1 MGDETVD
8 TIEAKY
14 ISGLSAVM
22 VATIQEAKDRISQI
36 EYIFCSQL
44 FPNFQSKSK
53 AFEKVYS
60 DARLA
65 ACEAWKEREKDLL
78 SQIEELKVENLG
90 LVKEKEKL
98 SEELVFMPL
107 RKSGFENSVELYS
120 GLVKVLEVKGS
131 DVVSEDEVKRL
142 LSEVERVK
150 RKEEFLEEE
159 VSKKSLVTE
168 NLLKKVEE
176 LSAEVAERERKLR
189 SLEEIKSEIKEKE
202 RLSEENDKLVSM
214 PVRLKRL
221 EDYIAYLKR
230 KWKSRSEEFEN
241 CIELHT
247 GLVKVLQV
255 KGSDVLS
262 QDEVK
267 MLLSEVKSLKEGLS
281 KKTLVTENLLKKVEH
296 LSTEAAD
303 NERKL
308 SDCEDQKQ
316 RLTTRL
322 QVFEENVGR
331 LEEMLRQKTDELE
344 VLQDKL
350 NLTEKGMLECK
361 QKIADHEKEKTVAI
375 GKAMALGE
383 ELGGMN
389 MQVKDRSYL
398 AELEALRCQSKEKSV
413 ELAAETK
420 KRNEV
425 ISAYKKL
432 KSQYNYLRK
441 RFGLTTDSDLQQSQ
455 LENESYQKGQHETPT
470 ISKSPERKQP
480 EADNV
485 RIGTGSRINNEKESI
500 TNTLRTPTTSISPN
514 TRSPGIRSDP
524 SCAKSIQLSGSKR
537 LASIWRDTRSRQSPG
552 GKDPH
557 DDFLDTPIENI
568 KRVAVEEKHVPLVAA
583 DSDEE
588 TQDMNPKPSPS
599 RQRIQ
604 VAETSKKS
612 FKHVESVRKK
622 AERENLKGIECK
634 QCKKFYDAVHPENEG
649 NGGKSLRCEH
659 HEGVSRH
666 RYKYAP
672 PMTPEGFWNIGF
684 ESEM

>member
-1 MGDETVD
+1 MGEETVD
-8 TIEAKY
+8 VIEAKY
-14 ISGLSAVM
+14 ISGLSTVM

-65 ACEAWKEREKDLL
+65 ACDAWREKEKDLL
-78 SQIEELKVENLG
+78 SRIEELKVENLG
-90 LVKEKEKL
+90 LVKDKEKL
-98 SEELVFMPL
+98 SEENDKLVSMPS
-107 RKSGFENSVELYS
+107 RVKSLEDYIVHLKRNSIELYT

-131 DVVSEDEVKRL
+131 DVL
-142 LSEVERVK
+142 
-150 RKEEFLEEE
+150 
-159 VSKKSLVTE
+159 
-168 NLLKKVEE
+168 
-176 LSAEVAERERKLR
+176 
-189 SLEEIKSEIKEKE
+189 
-202 RLSEENDKLVSM
+202 
-214 PVRLKRL
+214 
-221 EDYIAYLKR
+221 
-230 KWKSRSEEFEN
+230 
-241 CIELHT
+241 
-247 GLVKVLQV
+247 G
-255 KGSDVLS
+255 

-267 MLLSEVKSLKEGLS
+267 MLLSEVKSLKEELC
-281 KKTLVTENLLKKVEH
+281 KKTLVTENLLKKVER
-296 LSTEAAD
+296 LSTEGAES
-303 NERKL
+303 ERMI
-308 SDCEDQKQ
+308 SDCEEQKQ
-316 RLTTRL
+316 RLMNRL

-331 LEEMLRQKTDELE
+331 LEEMLRQKSDELD
-344 VLQDKL
+344 VLQGKL
-350 NLTEKGMLECK
+350 SLTEREMLECK
-361 QKIADHEKEKTVAI
+361 QKIADHEKEKIA
-375 GKAMALGE
+375 KALGD

-389 MQVKDRSYL
+389 RRSYL
-398 AELEALRCQSKEKSV
+398 AELEALRCRSKERSV
-413 ELAAETK
+413 ELATEIK
-420 KRNEV
+420 KKNEA

-455 LENESYQKGQHETPT
+455 VRDESNQMGQHERPD

-480 EADNV
+480 EADKV
-485 RIGTGSRINNEKESI
+485 MIGTGSRINNEKESI
-500 TNTLRTPTTSISPN
+500 TNTLRTPAISISPI

-524 SCAKSIQLSGSKR
+524 SGAKSIQLSGSKR
-537 LASIWRDTRSRQSPG
+537 PASIWRDTRSRQSPG
-552 GKDPH
+552 GNDPH

-568 KRVAVEEKHVPLVAA
+568 KRVAVEEKHVPVAAAERDA
-583 DSDEE
+583 DSDDE

-649 NGGKSLRCEH
+649 NGKSLRCEH

>member
-8 TIEAKY
+8 VIEAKY

-65 ACEAWKEREKDLL
+65 ACDAWKEREKDLL

-98 SEELVFMPL
+98 SEE
-107 RKSGFENSVELYS
+107 
-120 GLVKVLEVKGS
+120 
-131 DVVSEDEVKRL
+131 
-142 LSEVERVK
+142 
-150 RKEEFLEEE
+150 
-159 VSKKSLVTE
+159 
-168 NLLKKVEE
+168 
-176 LSAEVAERERKLR
+176 
-189 SLEEIKSEIKEKE
+189 
-202 RLSEENDKLVSM
+202 NDKLVSM
-214 PVRLKRL
+214 PLRLKSL

-230 KWKSRSEEFEN
+230 KWKSRSEEVGN
-241 CIELHT
+241 SVELHS
-247 GLVKVLQV
+247 GLVQVLQV
-255 KGSDVLS
+255 KGSDVLG

-267 MLLSEVKSLKEGLS
+267 MLLSEVKSLKEELS
-281 KKTLVTENLLKKVEH
+281 KKALLTENLLKKVEH
-296 LSTEAAD
+296 LSTEASES
-303 NERKL
+303 ERKL
-308 SDCEDQKQ
+308 SSCEEQKE

-331 LEEMLRQKTDELE
+331 LEEMLRQKSDELE
-344 VLQDKL
+344 VLQGKL
-350 NLTEKGMLECK
+350 NLTEKEMLECR
-361 QKIADHEKEKTVAI
+361 QKIVEKANAT
-375 GKAMALGE
+375 GE

-389 MQVKDRSYL
+389 MKVKDRSYL
-398 AELEALRCQSKEKSV
+398 AELETLRCQNEEKSV
-413 ELAAETK
+413 ELAMEVK
-420 KRNEV
+420 KKNEA
-425 ISAYKKL
+425 ISAFKKL

-441 RFGLTTDSDLQQSQ
+441 RFGLTTDSDLQQQSQ
-455 LENESYQKGQHETPT
+455 LESESNQMGQHERPA
-470 ISKSPERKQP
+470 ISKCKSPERKQP
-480 EADNV
+480 EADKV
-485 RIGTGSRINNEKESI
+485 RTGTGSRINHEKESV
-500 TNTLRTPTTSISPN
+500 TNTLLRTPTTSISPI

-524 SCAKSIQLSGSKR
+524 SGAKSLQLSGSKR
-537 LASIWRDTRSRQSPG
+537 PASIWRDTRSRQSPG

-568 KRVAVEEKHVPLVAA
+568 KRVSTEEKHVPVAAAEKDA
-583 DSDEE
+583 DSDDE

-604 VAETSKKS
+604 VAETSRKS

-649 NGGKSLRCEH
+649 NGKSLRCEH

>member
-1 MGDETVD
+1 MHLLTSIVHRRKELPYARKFRNYRGKGRTLKVRSSRLISSLRSLLLQSTHPSSIPFLCFHLQSSTKMGDETVD
-8 TIEAKY
+8 AIEAKY

-53 AFEKVYS
+53 ALEKVYS

-65 ACEAWKEREKDLL
+65 ASDAWKEKEKDLL

-90 LVKEKEKL
+90 LIKDKEK
-98 SEELVFMPL
+98 
-107 RKSGFENSVELYS
+107 
-120 GLVKVLEVKGS
+120 
-131 DVVSEDEVKRL
+131 
-142 LSEVERVK
+142 
-150 RKEEFLEEE
+150 
-159 VSKKSLVTE
+159 
-168 NLLKKVEE
+168 
-176 LSAEVAERERKLR
+176 
-189 SLEEIKSEIKEKE
+189 
-202 RLSEENDKLVSM
+202 LSEENDKLISM
-214 PVRLKRL
+214 PLRLKSL
-221 EDYIAYLKR
+221 EDYIAHLKR
-230 KWKSRSEEFEN
+230 KWKIRSEEVGN
-241 CIELHT
+241 SVELHT
-247 GLVKVLQV
+247 GLFQVLQL
-255 KGSDVLS
+255 KGSDVLG

-267 MLLSEVKSLKEGLS
+267 MLLSEVKSLKEELS
-281 KKTLVTENLLKKVEH
+281 KKTFVTENLLKKVEH
-296 LSTEAAD
+296 LSTEASES
-303 NERKL
+303 ERKL
-308 SDCEDQKQ
+308 SSCEDQKQ

-331 LEEMLRQKTDELE
+331 LEDMLRQKTDELE
-344 VLQDKL
+344 VLQGKL
-350 NLTEKGMLECK
+350 NLTEKELLDCK
-361 QKIADHEKEKTVAI
+361 QKIADHEIV
-375 GKAMALGE
+375 GKANASGE

-389 MQVKDRSYL
+389 MKVKDRSYL
-398 AELEALRCQSKEKSV
+398 AELETLRCQNEEKSLV
-413 ELAAETK
+413 LAMEVK
-420 KRNEV
+420 KKNEA
-425 ISAYKKL
+425 ISAFKKL

-441 RFGLTTDSDLQQSQ
+441 RFGLTTDSDQQSQ
-455 LENESYQKGQHETPT
+455 LESESNQKGQHERPA
-470 ISKSPERKQP
+470 ISNSPERKHP
-480 EADNV
+480 EADKV
-485 RIGTGSRINNEKESI
+485 RTGTGSRINHEKESVS
-500 TNTLRTPTTSISPN
+500 NTLRTPTTSISPI
-514 TRSPGIRSDP
+514 TQSPGIRSDP
-524 SCAKSIQLSGSKR
+524 SGAKSLQLSGSKR
-537 LASIWRDTRSRQSPG
+537 PASIWRDTRSRQSPG

-568 KRVAVEEKHVPLVAA
+568 KRVAVEEKHVPVAAAEKDA
-583 DSDEE
+583 DSDDE

-604 VAETSKKS
+604 VAETSRKS

-649 NGGKSLRCEH
+649 NGKSLRCEH

>member
-1 MGDETVD
+1 MDV
-8 TIEAKY
+8 IEAKY

-65 ACEAWKEREKDLL
+65 ACDAWKEREKDLL

-98 SEELVFMPL
+98 SEE
-107 RKSGFENSVELYS
+107 
-120 GLVKVLEVKGS
+120 
-131 DVVSEDEVKRL
+131 
-142 LSEVERVK
+142 
-150 RKEEFLEEE
+150 
-159 VSKKSLVTE
+159 
-168 NLLKKVEE
+168 
-176 LSAEVAERERKLR
+176 
-189 SLEEIKSEIKEKE
+189 
-202 RLSEENDKLVSM
+202 NDKLVSM
-214 PVRLKRL
+214 PLRLKSL

-230 KWKSRSEEFEN
+230 KWKSRSEEVGN
-241 CIELHT
+241 SVELHS
-247 GLVKVLQV
+247 GLVQVLQV
-255 KGSDVLS
+255 KGSDVLG

-267 MLLSEVKSLKEGLS
+267 MLLSEVKSLKEELS

-296 LSTEAAD
+296 LSTEASES
-303 NERKL
+303 ERKL
-308 SDCEDQKQ
+308 SSCEEQKE

-331 LEEMLRQKTDELE
+331 LEEMLRQKSDELE
-344 VLQDKL
+344 VLQGKL
-350 NLTEKGMLECK
+350 NLTEKEMLECK
-361 QKIADHEKEKTVAI
+361 QKIVEKAN
-375 GKAMALGE
+375 ALGE

-389 MQVKDRSYL
+389 MKVKDRSYL
-398 AELEALRCQSKEKSV
+398 AELETLRCQNEEKSV
-413 ELAAETK
+413 ELAMEVK
-420 KRNEV
+420 KKNEA
-425 ISAYKKL
+425 ISAFKKL

-441 RFGLTTDSDLQQSQ
+441 RFGLTTDSDLQQQSQ
-455 LENESYQKGQHETPT
+455 LESESNQMGQHERPA
-470 ISKSPERKQP
+470 ISKCKCKPIFVCFSCRFVVGIKLKQIDFSYFTAPERKQP
-480 EADNV
+480 EADKV
-485 RIGTGSRINNEKESI
+485 RTGTGSRINHEKESV
-500 TNTLRTPTTSISPN
+500 TNTLLRTPTTSISPI

-524 SCAKSIQLSGSKR
+524 SGAKSVQLSGSKR
-537 LASIWRDTRSRQSPG
+537 PASIWRDTRSRQSPG

-568 KRVAVEEKHVPLVAA
+568 KRVSTEEKHFPVAAAEKDA
-583 DSDEE
+583 DSDDE

-604 VAETSKKS
+604 VAETSRKS

-649 NGGKSLRCEH
+649 NGKSLRCEH

>member
-1 MGDETVD
+1 ARKFRNYRGKGRTLKVRSILSINHLFSFNQLNLLRSPSLCFHLQSYVISKMGDETVD
-8 TIEAKY
+8 VIEAKY

-65 ACEAWKEREKDLL
+65 ACDAWKEREKDLL

-98 SEELVFMPL
+98 SEE
-107 RKSGFENSVELYS
+107 
-120 GLVKVLEVKGS
+120 
-131 DVVSEDEVKRL
+131 
-142 LSEVERVK
+142 
-150 RKEEFLEEE
+150 
-159 VSKKSLVTE
+159 
-168 NLLKKVEE
+168 
-176 LSAEVAERERKLR
+176 
-189 SLEEIKSEIKEKE
+189 
-202 RLSEENDKLVSM
+202 NDKLVSM
-214 PVRLKRL
+214 PLRLKSL

-230 KWKSRSEEFEN
+230 KWKSRSEEVGN
-241 CIELHT
+241 SVELHS
-247 GLVKVLQV
+247 GLVQVLQV
-255 KGSDVLS
+255 KGSDVLG

-267 MLLSEVKSLKEGLS
+267 MLLSEVKSLKEELS

-296 LSTEAAD
+296 LSTEASES
-303 NERKL
+303 ERKL
-308 SDCEDQKQ
+308 SSCEEQKE

-331 LEEMLRQKTDELE
+331 LEEMLRQKSDELE
-344 VLQDKL
+344 VLQGKL
-350 NLTEKGMLECK
+350 NLTEKEMLECK
-361 QKIADHEKEKTVAI
+361 QKIVEKAN
-375 GKAMALGE
+375 ALGE

-389 MQVKDRSYL
+389 MKVKDRSYL
-398 AELEALRCQSKEKSV
+398 AELETLRCQNEEKSV
-413 ELAAETK
+413 ELAMEVK
-420 KRNEV
+420 KKNEA
-425 ISAYKKL
+425 ISAFKKL

-441 RFGLTTDSDLQQSQ
+441 RFGLTTDSDLQQQSQ
-455 LENESYQKGQHETPT
+455 LESESNQMGQHERPA
-470 ISKSPERKQP
+470 ISKSPERKHS
-480 EADNV
+480 EADKV
-485 RIGTGSRINNEKESI
+485 RTGTGSRINHEKESV
-500 TNTLRTPTTSISPN
+500 TNTLLRTPTTSISPI

-524 SCAKSIQLSGSKR
+524 SGAKSLQLSGSKR
-537 LASIWRDTRSRQSPG
+537 PASIWRDTRSRQSPG

-568 KRVAVEEKHVPLVAA
+568 KRVSTEEKHFPVAATEKDA
-583 DSDEE
+583 DSDDE

-604 VAETSKKS
+604 VAETSRKS

-649 NGGKSLRCEH
+649 NGKSLRCEH

>member
-8 TIEAKY
+8 VIEAKY

-65 ACEAWKEREKDLL
+65 ACDAWKEREKDLL

-98 SEELVFMPL
+98 SEE
-107 RKSGFENSVELYS
+107 
-120 GLVKVLEVKGS
+120 
-131 DVVSEDEVKRL
+131 
-142 LSEVERVK
+142 
-150 RKEEFLEEE
+150 
-159 VSKKSLVTE
+159 
-168 NLLKKVEE
+168 
-176 LSAEVAERERKLR
+176 
-189 SLEEIKSEIKEKE
+189 
-202 RLSEENDKLVSM
+202 NDKLVSM
-214 PVRLKRL
+214 PLRLKSL

-230 KWKSRSEEFEN
+230 KWKSRSEEVGN
-241 CIELHT
+241 SVELHS
-247 GLVKVLQV
+247 GLVQVLQV
-255 KGSDVLS
+255 KGSDVLGL
-262 QDEVK
+262 DEVK
-267 MLLSEVKSLKEGLS
+267 MLLSEVKSLKEELS

-296 LSTEAAD
+296 LSTEASES
-303 NERKL
+303 ERKL
-308 SDCEDQKQ
+308 SSCEEQKE

-331 LEEMLRQKTDELE
+331 LEEMLRQKSDELE
-344 VLQDKL
+344 VLQGKL
-350 NLTEKGMLECK
+350 NLTEKEMLECK
-361 QKIADHEKEKTVAI
+361 QKIVEK
-375 GKAMALGE
+375 

-389 MQVKDRSYL
+389 MKVKDGSYL
-398 AELEALRCQSKEKSV
+398 AELETLRCRNEEKSV
-413 ELAAETK
+413 ELAMEVK
-420 KRNEV
+420 KKNEAV
-425 ISAYKKL
+425 SAFKKL

-441 RFGLTTDSDLQQSQ
+441 RFGLTTDSDLQQQSQ
-455 LENESYQKGQHETPT
+455 LESESNQMGQHERPA
-470 ISKSPERKQP
+470 ISKSPERKHS
-480 EADNV
+480 EADKV
-485 RIGTGSRINNEKESI
+485 RTGTGSRINHEKESV
-500 TNTLRTPTTSISPN
+500 TNTLLRTPTTSISPI

-524 SCAKSIQLSGSKR
+524 SGAKSVQLSGSKR
-537 LASIWRDTRSRQSPG
+537 PASIWRDTRSRQSPG

-568 KRVAVEEKHVPLVAA
+568 KRVSTEEKHFPVAAAEKDA
-583 DSDEE
+583 DSDDE
-588 TQDMNPKPSPS
+588 TQDMNPKQSPS

-604 VAETSKKS
+604 VAETSRKS

-649 NGGKSLRCEH
+649 NGKSLRCEH

>member
-8 TIEAKY
+8 VIEAKY

-65 ACEAWKEREKDLL
+65 ACDAWKEREKDLL

-98 SEELVFMPL
+98 SEE
-107 RKSGFENSVELYS
+107 
-120 GLVKVLEVKGS
+120 
-131 DVVSEDEVKRL
+131 
-142 LSEVERVK
+142 
-150 RKEEFLEEE
+150 
-159 VSKKSLVTE
+159 
-168 NLLKKVEE
+168 
-176 LSAEVAERERKLR
+176 
-189 SLEEIKSEIKEKE
+189 
-202 RLSEENDKLVSM
+202 NDKLVSM
-214 PVRLKRL
+214 PLRLKSL

-230 KWKSRSEEFEN
+230 KWKSRSEEVGN
-241 CIELHT
+241 SVELHS
-247 GLVKVLQV
+247 GLVQVLQV
-255 KGSDVLS
+255 KGSDVLG

-267 MLLSEVKSLKEGLS
+267 MLLSEVKSLKEELS
-281 KKTLVTENLLKKVEH
+281 KKALLTENLLKKVEH
-296 LSTEAAD
+296 LSTEASES
-303 NERKL
+303 ERKL
-308 SDCEDQKQ
+308 SSCEEQKE

-331 LEEMLRQKTDELE
+331 LEEMLRQKSDELE
-344 VLQDKL
+344 VLQGKL
-350 NLTEKGMLECK
+350 NLTEKEMLECR
-361 QKIADHEKEKTVAI
+361 QKIVEKANAT
-375 GKAMALGE
+375 GE

-389 MQVKDRSYL
+389 MKVKDRSYL
-398 AELEALRCQSKEKSV
+398 AELETLRCQNEEKSV
-413 ELAAETK
+413 ELAMEVK
-420 KRNEV
+420 KKNEA
-425 ISAYKKL
+425 ISAFKKL

-441 RFGLTTDSDLQQSQ
+441 RFGLTTDSDLQQQSQ
-455 LENESYQKGQHETPT
+455 LESESNQMGQHERPA

-480 EADNV
+480 EADKV
-485 RIGTGSRINNEKESI
+485 RTGTGSRINHEKESV
-500 TNTLRTPTTSISPN
+500 TNTLLRTPTTSISPI

-524 SCAKSIQLSGSKR
+524 SGAKSLQLSGSKR
-537 LASIWRDTRSRQSPG
+537 PASIWRDTRSRQSPG

-568 KRVAVEEKHVPLVAA
+568 KRVSTEEKHVPVAAAEKDA
-583 DSDEE
+583 DSDDE

-604 VAETSKKS
+604 VAETSRKS

-649 NGGKSLRCEH
+649 NGKSLRCEH